1 MRFDDK
7 PDYEKLKMIIRTMA
21 EREKIRFDL
30 NFDWNIKSEKEKK
43 ELNDE
48 KIKKRLPSGK

>member
-1 MRFDDK
+1 
-7 PDYEKLKMIIRTMA
+7 MIIRTMA

-48 KIKKRLPSGK
+48 KIKKRLHSGK